1 MYDTLVSYTIH
12 CILHALLYTVYY
24 TVYTTPLALYYESAR
39 AAPPLET
46 FCLSCKYLLR
56 GGEVGCELG
65 SRSVFPLF
73 QIASELGDLRDVRTA
88 GSRDGLDSV
97 QVQEEEKHSRGTFCC
112 NTSVSPPLLRY
123 SVDFIGFLFFQ
134 ELEKIETELT
144 SLGKLKTETLVWQ
157 KKVFKKHNRLFKCNM
172 YGD

>member
-24 TVYTTPLALYYESAR
+24 TVYTTPLALCIMR
-39 AAPPLET
+39 AQEQPPPLES
-46 FCLSCKYLLR
+46 CQSCKYLLR

-65 SRSVFPLF
+65 SRTVFPLF

-123 SVDFIGFLFFQ
+123 SVDFIGFF
-134 ELEKIETELT
+134 
-144 SLGKLKTETLVWQ
+144 SSSGA
-157 KKVFKKHNRLFKCNM
+157 
-172 YGD
+172 